1 MKIKLKIL
9 IINLVLISFSALS
22 QSNIK
27 VMSYNLLNFGNYTS
41 YCTSTN
47 NPHEDKADYLA
58 TIVNNQQPDIIAVC
72 ELGKGPN
79 ANYMTNFIL
88 GNSLNINGEIKW
100 LAAAPTDQ
108 SGSYLI
114 NGLYYDSNKFQLM
127 SQPVVKTD
135 VRDIN
140 IYKLK
145 CLQIEEETFF
155 YVVVMHLKAGSSSSD
170 ESGRAAMITKLMNY
184 LSTFGNNTNFI
195 VVGDLNVY
203 KNTEPAFQNLIN
215 PSNPS
220 LAFYDPIN
228 KLGDWN
234 NNYEFKDYH
243 TQSTRDDSNN
253 SCFSYGGMDDRFDWI
268 LISSTLKDGT
278 ADIKYIEDTYWAVGQ
293 DGNRFNGNLINPT
306 NTSLPSDVINALYNM
321 SDHLPVVAEFQIGDN
336 SSISSMSSTPDFY
349 ANVVNPTD
357 GIIRY
362 QLKSN
367 LQRKIEVNIYS
378 GVGQKIYTTS
388 INSKNA
394 DIQAI
399 DISGFANGI
408 YIMSFKGE
416 GISQSYKIVKK

>member
-1 MKIKLKIL
+1 MKFKLL
-9 IINLVLISFSALS
+9 IISLSLIPFSVFS
-22 QSNIK
+22 QGKIK

-41 YCTSTN
+41 YCTAEN
-47 NPHEDKADYLA
+47 NPHANKAAYLA

-72 ELGKGPN
+72 ELGKSSN
-79 ANYMTNFIL
+79 INYMTNYIL
-88 GNSLNINGEIKW
+88 GNSLNNNGETKW

-127 SQPVVKTD
+127 SQPVVVTD

-145 CLQIEEETFF
+145 CLQMVEETFF
-155 YVVVMHLKAGSSSSD
+155 YVVVVHLKAGSSSSD
-170 ESGRAAMITKLMNY
+170 EFGRAAMVTALMER
-184 LSTFGNNTNFI
+184 LSSEFGNNQNFI

-203 KNTEPAFQNLIN
+203 YHTEPAFQMLIN

-228 KLGDWN
+228 KLGYWN
-234 NNYEFKDYH
+234 NNDSFKDYH
-243 TQSTRDDSNN
+243 TQSTSDDYNN
-253 SCFSYGGMDDRFDWI
+253 TCFSYGGMDDRFDWI
-268 LISSTLKDGT
+268 LISSSLKDGT
-278 ADIKYIEDTYWAVGQ
+278 ADIKYVEDTYWAVGQ

-306 NTSLPSDVINALYNM
+306 NTSLPTDVINALYNM

-336 SSISSMSSTPDFY
+336 NSVASMSSTPDFY
-349 ANVVNPTD
+349 ANLVNPTD

-362 QLKSN
+362 HLKSN
-367 LQRKIEVNIYS
+367 LQTSVEVSIYS
-378 GVGQKIYTTS
+378 SVGQKIYTTS
-388 INSKNA
+388 TNSINS
-394 DIQAI
+394 DIQTI
-399 DISGFANGI
+399 DISGFENGI

-416 GISQSYKIVKK
+416 GIFQSYKIVKK

>member
-1 MKIKLKIL
+1 MKINLL
-9 IINLVLISFSALS
+9 IIGLTLISLSTFS
-22 QSNIK
+22 QGRIK
-27 VMSYNLLNFGNYTS
+27 VMTYNLLNFGNYTS
-41 YCTSTN
+41 YCTTAN
-47 NPHEDKADYLA
+47 NPHENKAGYLA

-72 ELGKGPN
+72 EMGKHIS
-79 ANYMTNFIL
+79 ANYTANYIL
-88 GNSLNINGEIKW
+88 GNSLNINGETKW

-127 SQPVVKTD
+127 SQPVVVTD

-145 CLQIEEETFF
+145 CLQMEEETFF
-155 YVVVMHLKAGSSSSD
+155 YVVILHLKAGSSPSD
-170 ESGRAAMITKLMNY
+170 EAGRAAMITKLMNY
-184 LSTFGNNTNFI
+184 LSVFGNNKNFI

-203 KNTEPAFQNLIN
+203 KATEPAFQNLIN

-228 KLGDWN
+228 QLGDWN
-234 NNYEFKDYH
+234 NNPDFKDYH
-243 TQSTRDDSNN
+243 TQSTHNDYDND
-253 SCFSYGGMDDRFDWI
+253 CFSYGALDDRFDWI
-268 LISSTLKDGT
+268 LISSSLKDGT
-278 ADIKYIEDTYWAVGQ
+278 DDIKYVDETYWAVGQ
-293 DGNRFNGNLINPT
+293 DGNRFNSTLIIPT
-306 NTSLPSDVINALYNM
+306 NTSLPADVINALYNM

-367 LQRKIEVNIYS
+367 LQKNIEVNIYS
-378 GVGQKIYTTS
+378 GVGQKIYTTN

-394 DIQAI
+394 DTQAI
-399 DISGFANGI
+399 DISEFANGI

-416 GISQSYKIVKK
+416 GIFQSYKIVKK